1 MKHKYTVSVAPEL
14 GRTFDIE
21 VHGDHALRAVLAQYG
36 DRVIQ
41 VLEH

>member
-1 MKHKYTVSVAPEL
+1 MKHKYTVSVAPEQ
-14 GRTFDIE
+14 GRTFDIYVVGE
-21 VHGDHALRAVLAQYG
+21 HALAAVLAQYG